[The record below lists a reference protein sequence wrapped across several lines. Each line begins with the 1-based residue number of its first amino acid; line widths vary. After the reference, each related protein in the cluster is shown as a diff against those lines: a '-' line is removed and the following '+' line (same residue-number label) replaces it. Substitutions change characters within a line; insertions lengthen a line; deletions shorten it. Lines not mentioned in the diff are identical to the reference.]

1 MEAPAEKEH
10 DLLHLSFLPPRGFL
24 VSNRVTM
31 RASQMSIECIQI
43 KYDGNRIILILIIDT
58 YLRYILR
65 HREKLGEMK
74 VTFGFFLCFSDLEI
88 FGKSARKGYYGLF
101 GIFQYFIKM
110 NSLFILEI

>member
-1 MEAPAEKEH
+1 MINKGISGERTSGGTRR
-10 DLLHLSFLPPRGFL
+10 DLNFSIKSCFLVKLNFLLPRGFL

-43 KYDGNRIILILIIDT
+43 KYDGHRIILILIIDT

-65 HREKLGEMK
+65 HREKIGEIK

-88 FGKSARKGYYGLF
+88 FDKSARKD
-101 GIFQYFIKM
+101 
-110 NSLFILEI
+110 